1 MRLLTVVHRPAAQH
15 AVEVC
20 DQLPCW
26 IRLRLPDDF
35 PNLLKER
42 MDVLL
47 GRLDQQLAVI
57 PANVLTKGVEA
68 LIHMRDDG
76 LLRREFQSTLAQEAL
91 DQRLHLIFQ
100 QFFRL
105 AGDDEVV
112 CVPD

>member
-1 MRLLTVVHRPAAQH
+1 M
-15 AVEVC
+15 AVATHILAEEVEPFL
-20 DQLPCW
+20 DV
-26 IRLRLPDDF
+26 RDLR
-35 PNLLKER
+35 
-42 MDVLL
+42 
-47 GRLDQQLAVI
+47 
-57 PANVLTKGVEA
+57 
-68 LIHMRDDG
+68 